1 MKFRQLSTKLASAS
15 ALPSRHDRRH
25 SLAQTRT
32 PVSHRHQRNY
42 SDPFIHFRSAPP
54 QQAPWHTPDDQSQP
68 SRDNFSHPNV
78 VHRVQRSVSSVSI
91 TSIPE
96 EDADEVQTPG
106 PKSSP
111 FLRPPEQTYGSH
123 RISTRPTLHVDTSD
137 GTLVSSPGLVSR
149 EGPVPGSPFA
159 FRDMQETRSINSSLY
174 RRTYK
179 YWPFFLLP
187 EPHFLYITLFPTL
200 IGFESKPW
208 FHKLLSIIAIP
219 AVFCLTITLPVV
231 DTESTEVEG
240 EIRLPSGLI
249 SPGVLVSPGPD
260 GSSEIIPLSPLDE
273 SILVAR
279 IWNRWLTGVQ
289 CIFAPLFMT
298 FIFFRMLFPFIADIR
313 G

>member
-25 SLAQTRT
+25 SVAQTRT

-54 QQAPWHTPDDQSQP
+54 QQAPWHIPDDQSQP
-68 SRDNFSHPNV
+68 SRNNFSHSNV

-96 EDADEVQTPG
+96 EDTVEIQTPG
-106 PKSSP
+106 SKSSP

-123 RISTRPTLHVDTSD
+123 RISTRPALHVDTSD
-137 GTLVSSPGLVSR
+137 GTLVPS
-149 EGPVPGSPFA
+149 VPGSPFT
-159 FRDMQETRSINSSLY
+159 FRDMSEIRSINSSVY
-174 RRTYK
+174 RRRYK

-208 FHKLLSIIAIP
+208 FHKVLSIIAIP
-219 AVFCLTITLPVV
+219 AVICLTITLPVV

-279 IWNRWLTGVQ
+279 VWNRWLTGVQ

-298 FIFFRMLFPFIADIR
+298 FIFFRMLFSCTADIR